1 MLALLVGIVSCGVN
15 SNIMLKQEKG
25 VEANTD
31 DIPMQP
37 REDYRI
43 GVDDKFTFR
52 LFTNDGYDLIDASGG
67 STVNANMSAS
77 IEYLVR
83 ADGNVDLPIVGDVQV
98 KGLTIEECED
108 TLQSLY
114 ADDFQ
119 NPFVNVQM
127 KLTNQRVIVFPGGGS
142 DAKVVP
148 LANTN
153 VTLMEVIALAG
164 GIADRG
170 KADNI
175 KLMRMENGVR
185 KVYLIDLS
193 TIDGLK
199 YTDLIVQSNDYIY
212 VEPNPDLGKEVAEK
226 VIPITSIL
234 TTLIV
239 LVSFLTT
246 L

>member
-1 MLALLVGIVSCGVN
+1 MLALLGGVVSCGVN

-25 VEANTD
+25 VVANTE
-31 DIPMQP
+31 DIPMKP

-43 GVDDKFTFR
+43 VADDKFTFN
-52 LFTNDGYDLIDASGG
+52 LFTNDGYDLIDSKASP
-67 STVNANMSAS
+67 TANTNSGAAV
-77 IEYLVR
+77 EYTVR
-83 ADGNVDLPIVGDVQV
+83 ADGNVDLPIVGEVQV
-98 KGLTIEECED
+98 LGMTLEECED

-114 ADDFQ
+114 ATDFQ
-119 NPFVNVQM
+119 DPYVNVKM

-142 DAKVVP
+142 DAQVVP
-148 LANTN
+148 LTNTN
-153 VTLMEVIALAG
+153 VTLMEAIALAG

-175 KLMRMENGVR
+175 KLMRLENGVR

-212 VEPNPDLGKEVAEK
+212 IEPNPDLGKEVAEK
-226 VIPITSIL
+226 IIPITSIL
-234 TTLIV
+234 TTVVILISY
-239 LVSFLTT
+239 LST